1 MGRRRVDPRAMRITR
16 GGVYLLRYGHVV
28 LALPA
33 RAFGSSDD
41 LDRLI
46 GLVSANTSRAR
57 MA

>member
-1 MGRRRVDPRAMRITR
+1 MRITR